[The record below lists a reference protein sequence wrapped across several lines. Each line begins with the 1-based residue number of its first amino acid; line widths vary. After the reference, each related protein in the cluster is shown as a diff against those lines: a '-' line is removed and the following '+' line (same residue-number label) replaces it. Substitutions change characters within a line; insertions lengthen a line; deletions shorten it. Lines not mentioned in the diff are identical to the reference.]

1 MGKIRV
7 LSEHLSNK
15 IAAGE
20 VVERP
25 ASVVKELV
33 ENAIDAKSS
42 RIFVSIL
49 EGGTELIQVVDNGEG
64 MSQDEALLAFRRH
77 ATSKISNEEDL
88 AAIRTLGFRGE
99 ALPSIASIAQIR
111 LRTLTAN
118 AREGCEIKIL
128 GGEILEVKSVGT
140 PCGSSFEIRNLF
152 YNVPARKKFLK
163 TRQTEL
169 SHISRLL
176 SDLALSHE
184 TIHFRLTHGGRTLLD
199 VPACP
204 SLKERVF
211 QLFGDKVLSQSLET
225 ANETPTLN
233 GLSLRAFL
241 SRPPLKKNFRKE
253 QRIFVNKRPV
263 KSALLSHAI
272 YDAYGTALMK
282 GEAPFFVLFL
292 TVNPSEVDVNVHPTK
307 SEVRFRDTRA
317 VHQAVRNIIREAISL
332 EQDRFL
338 EKEPFHRSP
347 LRTPKEFA
355 SGEKEGAKQKDFS
368 HEDSHEWP
376 GWPNL
381 QKNESTRTKVSET
394 TGSYIAETGSFFK
407 TAGAEQRPDLGTE
420 LPVIRPLGQVY
431 GTFLLAE
438 IDGVLV
444 MVDQH
449 TAHER
454 ILYEELLEAW
464 EKSVKVTEDA
474 TETQEDGLEIQPF
487 LIPQQIDL
495 PLAKGTVLKDHLPTL
510 KNIGCKIE
518 PFGETNFIVREMP
531 ALLVGMH
538 LESFLHELCD
548 DLAEFG
554 LSAKADLPFR
564 TIIASMACHAAVRA
578 NQKMSLPEIDALLKN
593 YFQRN
598 TPLTC
603 PHGRPIV
610 QTYPMSDLEKLFR
623 RK

>member
-1 MGKIRV
+1 MGKITV
-7 LSEHLSNK
+7 LSENLSNK

-33 ENAIDAKSS
+33 ENAIDAKST

-49 EGGTELIQVVDNGEG
+49 EGGTELIQVVDDGEG
-64 MSQDEALLAFRRH
+64 MSHDEALLAFKRH

-99 ALPSIASIAQIR
+99 ALPSIASIAQVR
-111 LRTLTAN
+111 LKTQLTN
-118 AREGCEIKIL
+118 TNEGCEILIS
-128 GGEILEVKSVGT
+128 GGTVLEDKSVVL
-140 PCGSSFEIRNLF
+140 PSGSCFEIKKLF
-152 YNVPARKKFLK
+152 FNVPARKKFLK

-184 TIHFRLTHGGRTLLD
+184 HIHFRLTHGGRLLLD
-199 VPACP
+199 LPTCT
-204 SLKERVF
+204 SLKERIF
-211 QLFGDKVLSQSLET
+211 QLFGEKILSQSMQ
-225 ANETPTLN
+225 ASGKTP
-233 GLSLRAFL
+233 GLKNFHLQAFL

-253 QRIFVNKRPV
+253 QRIFVNNRPI

-272 YDAYGTALMK
+272 HDAYGVSLMK
-282 GEAPFFVLFL
+282 GESPFFVLFL
-292 TVNPSEVDVNVHPTK
+292 TVSPEEVDVNVHPTK
-307 SEVRFRDTRA
+307 SEVRFRDTGA

-338 EKEPFHRSP
+338 KNNPP
-347 LRTPKEFA
+347 LPDNMTSD
-355 SGEKEGAKQKDFS
+355 SGSLERGSETYGTENSQQ
-368 HEDSHEWP
+368 WP

-381 QKNESTRTKVSET
+381 QSHQAEYGKPASTQVREASET
-394 TGSYIAETGSFFK
+394 YTAIKETHY
-407 TAGAEQRPDLGTE
+407 LGRE
-420 LPVIRPLGQVY
+420 APVIRPLGQVY

-454 ILYEELLEAW
+454 ILYEELIEAW
-464 EKSVKVTEDA
+464 ENVIANT
-474 TETQEDGLEIQPF
+474 TTQRTGMEIQPF

-495 PLAKGTVLKDHLPTL
+495 PLEKGAVLKDHLITL
-510 KNIGCKIE
+510 KRIGCEIE
-518 PFGETNFIVREMP
+518 SFGETNFIIREMP

-548 DLAEFG
+548 DLFELG
-554 LSAKADLPFR
+554 LSTKAEKPFR
-564 TIIASMACHAAVRA
+564 IIMASMACHAAVRA
-578 NQKMSLPEIDALLKN
+578 NQKMSLPEIDALLKK

>member
-1 MGKIRV
+1 MGKITV
-7 LSEHLSNK
+7 LSENLSNK

-49 EGGTELIQVVDNGEG
+49 EGGTELIQVVDDGEG
-64 MSQDEALLAFRRH
+64 MSQEEALLAFRRH
-77 ATSKISNEEDL
+77 ATSKISTDEDL

-99 ALPSIASIAQIR
+99 ALPSIASIAQVR
-111 LRTLTAN
+111 LRTQIAN
-118 AREGCEIKIL
+118 ESEGCEIRIL
-128 GGEILEVKSVGT
+128 GGKVLEVKSVGA
-140 PCGSSFEIRNLF
+140 PYGSSFEVKKLF

-163 TRQTEL
+163 TPQTEL

-184 TIHFRLTHGGRTLLD
+184 TIHFRLTHGGRSLLD
-199 VPACP
+199 APACT

-211 QLFGDKVLSQSLET
+211 QLFGERLLSQTMYASG
-225 ANETPTLN
+225 ETPVFN
-233 GLSLRAFL
+233 GLSLEAFL

-253 QRIFVNKRPV
+253 QRIFVNGRPV

-272 YDAYGTALMK
+272 YDAYSTSLMK

-292 TVNPSEVDVNVHPTK
+292 KVNPAEVDVNVHPTK
-307 SEVRFRDTRA
+307 SEVRFRDTGA
-317 VHQAVRNIIREAISL
+317 VHQAVRNMIREAISL

-338 EKEPFHRSP
+338 KKNPSSLAAHKTPASWEK
-347 LRTPKEFA
+347 
-355 SGEKEGAKQKDFS
+355 GGATQTDRKP
-368 HEDSHEWP
+368 EDELQWT

-381 QKNESTRTKVSET
+381 QGKKSTSVKVSEAT
-394 TGSYIAETGSFFK
+394 ESYIAETRSFLDPINIEETQDLLDGS
-407 TAGAEQRPDLGTE
+407 
-420 LPVIRPLGQVY
+420 PVIRPLAQVY

-454 ILYEELLEAW
+454 ILYEELIEAW
-464 EKSVKVTEDA
+464 NKRLNA
-474 TETQEDGLEIQPF
+474 TETQENGLEIQPF

-495 PLAKGTVLKDHLPTL
+495 PLTKGAVLKDHLLTL
-510 KNIGCKIE
+510 ERIGCKIE
-518 PFGETNFIVREMP
+518 SFGETNFIVREMP

-548 DLAEFG
+548 DLSEFG
-554 LSAKADLPFR
+554 LSTKSDLPFR
-564 TIIASMACHAAVRA
+564 TIIASMACHAAIRA
-578 NQKMSLPEIDALLKN
+578 NQKMSLPEIDALLKK

-610 QTYPMSDLEKLFR
+610 KTYPMSDLEKLFR